1 MHINA
6 CAASLLT
13 LLLQAFSLLG
23 RADEQLTSP
32 GQFVVKLH
40 KQRVPVKGETG
51 TVSYKNVYFGNIFI
65 GSPTQ
70 EFTVVFDTGSG
81 HVVVPSIAC
90 KSATCRAHRRYDSK
104 ASLSAID
111 VDYDGTL
118 VNPGSPRDQVTVAYG
133 TGEVTGQFVS
143 DRLCLSQAAEA
154 KKPDAT
160 SHHLR
165 SNTVHKASSLAETQ
179 IAHQEQGDC
188 LTLRVVTA
196 TEMTH
201 DPFHSFSFDGV
212 LGLGLDAL
220 TLAPE
225 FSFFGQ
231 MVAQGRVAKS
241 TFGVFLGDGEDEQSE
256 ICFGGYLPERLHPA
270 NKVISWSPVAKP
282 EMGHWQVQINSIRV
296 GNRTL
301 SFCDD
306 GQCRAVVDTGTSLLA
321 VPQDF
326 AADLQDE
333 LAAHLRDPPSSGQQS
348 IDCMQAEGAV
358 LHFDIEGLTV
368 SLGAGDY
375 ARPSVM
381 LKGDADEE
389 TGAPNAIDKKM
400 SEAKCQPTIMPIDMP
415 APIGP
420 KLFIWGEPVLR
431 KYYTVYDLAEKK
443 IGFGLAARRSRDGQH
458 PRPLRKPLLS
468 V

>member
-1 MHINA
+1 MPFNA
-6 CAASLLT
+6 CVTSLLI
-13 LLLQAFSLLG
+13 LLLQAFSLPG
-23 RADEQLTSP
+23 QADELTKLTPP

-40 KQRVPVKGETG
+40 KQRVPVKGESEA
-51 TVSYKNVYFGNIFI
+51 VSYKNVYFGNIYI
-65 GSPTQ
+65 GSPAQ

-90 KSATCRAHRRYDSK
+90 KSATCRIHRRYDSK
-104 ASLSAID
+104 ASLNAVD

-118 VNPGSPRDQVTVAYG
+118 VKPGTPRDQVTVAYG
-133 TGEVTGQFVS
+133 TGEITGQFVS
-143 DRLCLSQAAEA
+143 DRLCLSQAQGA
-154 KKPDAT
+154 KQPDAT
-160 SHHLR
+160 THFLR
-165 SNTVHKASSLAETQ
+165 SSSGPTQSESQVASKE
-179 IAHQEQGDC
+179 QEDC

-201 DPFHSFSFDGV
+201 DPFHGFSFDGV

-231 MVAQGRVAKS
+231 MVAQGRVAKP
-241 TFGVFLGDGEDEQSE
+241 TFGVFLGDGMDEESE
-256 ICFGGYLPERLHPA
+256 ICFGGYLPQRLQQDNA
-270 NKVISWSPVAKP
+270 VIAWSPVAMP
-282 EMGHWQVQINSIRV
+282 EMGHWQVQINGIRV
-296 GNRTL
+296 GNRSL
-301 SFCDD
+301 NFCDD

-326 AADLQDE
+326 AEDLQGQ
-333 LAAHLRDPPSSGQQS
+333 LAASLRDPPSNGQDG
-348 IDCMQAEGAV
+348 IDCMLAEGAV

-368 SLGAGDY
+368 SLSAGDY
-375 ARPSVM
+375 ARPAVIM
-381 LKGDADEE
+381 NGGEDEE
-389 TGAPNAIDKKM
+389 AGDPTAIDKKM
-400 SEAKCQPTIMPIDMP
+400 AEAKCQPTIMPIDMP

-431 KYYTVYDLAEKK
+431 KYYTVYDLAKK
-443 IGFGLAARRSRDGQH
+443 QIGFGLAARRNVLVESPQL
-458 PRPLRKPLLS
+458 LRKPLL